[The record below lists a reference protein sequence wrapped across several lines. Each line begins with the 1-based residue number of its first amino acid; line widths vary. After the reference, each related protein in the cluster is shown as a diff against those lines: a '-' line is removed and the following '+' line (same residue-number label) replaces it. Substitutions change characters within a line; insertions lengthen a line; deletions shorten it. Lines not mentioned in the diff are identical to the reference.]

1 MSQHPS
7 FSIPRP
13 CAQPWDAMTP
23 TAIGR
28 HCAVCATE
36 VVDFSRMSEAEIVA
50 FLAQPRS
57 KAVCGFAH
65 AAQLQPAP
73 LATSPSSRWSRW
85 MLAGLAL
92 LGLRPMSTQAS
103 APPVPMARLELAD
116 APRYLA
122 GSIAVPKSVVLQGRV
137 LDDSTGLGVPGAWI
151 FIDNTKYGAVTDD
164 EGRFSLIL
172 PASWKSLKKGK
183 VSLRVQASP
192 FEFKPRTVVVTVP
205 ARRQPAALAVRLL
218 SVPGRGQ
225 IMGRIKQAE
234 PPVAPPKS

>member
-1 MSQHPS
+1 
-7 FSIPRP
+7 
-13 CAQPWDAMTP
+13 MTP

-36 VVDFSRMSEAEIVA
+36 VVDFSRMSEAEILT

-57 KAVCGFAH
+57 KAVCGFVQK
-65 AAQLQPAP
+65 AQLQSVTAS
-73 LATSPSSRWSRW
+73 SPVSRWSRW
-85 MLAGLAL
+85 VLAGLAL
-92 LGLRPMSTQAS
+92 FGLRPATAQAS
-103 APPVPMARLELAD
+103 VPPVPVVELASAD
-116 APRYLA
+116 ASRHASPSAEKPR
-122 GSIAVPKSVVLQGRV
+122 SVVLQGRV

-151 FIDNTKYGAVTDD
+151 FIDGTKYGAVTDD
-164 EGRFSLIL
+164 DGRFSFTL
-172 PASWKSLKKGK
+172 PASWKSLQKGK

-225 IMGRIKQAE
+225 IMGRIKQTD
-234 PPVAPPKS
+234 PPLAPPKS

>member
-1 MSQHPS
+1 
-7 FSIPRP
+7 
-13 CAQPWDAMTP
+13 MTL

-57 KAVCGFAH
+57 KAVCGFAQKT
-65 AAQLQPAP
+65 QLQ
-73 LATSPSSRWSRW
+73 SPTVSSPVSRWSRW
-85 MLAGLAL
+85 VLAGLAL
-92 LGLRPMSTQAS
+92 FGLRPVVAQAS
-103 APPVPMARLELAD
+103 VPPVPVVALASAD
-116 APRYLA
+116 ASGPLSRNA
-122 GSIAVPKSVVLQGRV
+122 EKPKSVVLQGRV

-151 FIDNTKYGAVTDD
+151 FIDGTKYGAVTDD
-164 EGRFSLIL
+164 DGRFSLTL
-172 PASWKSLKKGK
+172 PASWKSLQKGK

-225 IMGRIKQAE
+225 IMGRIKQSD
-234 PPVAPPKS
+234 PPIAPPKS

>member
-1 MSQHPS
+1 M
-7 FSIPRP
+7 
-13 CAQPWDAMTP
+13 
-23 TAIGR
+23 
-28 HCAVCATE
+28 CATE

-57 KAVCGFAH
+57 KPVCANAH
-65 AAQLQPAP
+65 AAQLQPAVTT
-73 LATSPSSRWSRW
+73 ASPIKRWSRW
-85 MLAGLAL
+85 VLAGLAF
-92 LGLRPMSTQAS
+92 LGLRTTETQATV
-103 APPVPMARLELAD
+103 PPVPVTNFEIAD

-122 GSIAVPKSVVLQGRV
+122 NNPAVPKPVVLQGRV

-151 FIDNTKYGAVTDD
+151 FIDGTKYGAVTDD
-164 EGRFSLIL
+164 DGRFSLTL
-172 PASWKSLKKGK
+172 PASWKSLQKGK

-225 IMGRIKQAE
+225 IMGRIKQSD

>member
-1 MSQHPS
+1 MPHPS
-7 FSIPRP
+7 FSIPSP
-13 CAQPWDAMTP
+13 CSHPWDAMTP
-23 TAIGR
+23 TGIGR

-36 VVDFSRMSEAEIVA
+36 VVDFSRMSETEILA

-57 KAVCGFAH
+57 KPVCGNAH
-65 AAQLQPAP
+65 AAQLQPPTASSS
-73 LATSPSSRWSRW
+73 LISRWSRW
-85 MLAGLAL
+85 VAAGLAL
-92 LGLRPMSTQAS
+92 FGLHPTTTQA
-103 APPVPMARLELAD
+103 AVPPVPLASLEIAD

-122 GSIAVPKSVVLQGRV
+122 NHAAVPKAVVLQGRV

-151 FIDNTKYGAVTDD
+151 FIDGTKYGAVTDD
-164 EGRFSLIL
+164 EGRFSITL
-172 PASWKSLKKGK
+172 PASWKSLQKGK

-225 IMGRIKQAE
+225 IMGRIKQAD

>member
-1 MSQHPS
+1 
-7 FSIPRP
+7 
-13 CAQPWDAMTP
+13 MTP
-23 TAIGR
+23 TTIGR

-36 VVDFSRMSEAEIVA
+36 VVDFSRMSEAEILA

-57 KAVCGFAH
+57 KSVCGNAH
-65 AAQLQPAP
+65 AAQLQPA
-73 LATSPSSRWSRW
+73 ATVVSPIKRWSRW
-85 MLAGLAL
+85 VLAGLAF
-92 LGLRPMSTQAS
+92 LGLRATETQA
-103 APPVPMARLELAD
+103 AVPPVPVVSLALAD
-116 APRYLA
+116 APKHLVNSA
-122 GSIAVPKSVVLQGRV
+122 PTQKSVVLQGRV

-164 EGRFSLIL
+164 EGRFSLTL